1 MTINTPAK
9 TVEITIS
16 MLNLFIREIL
26 RLEVILSFITFITI
40 PRMFLPDTAEDT
52 LKLISED
59 VTMTIYGIIM
69 AIEVRIRIQLMTTQC
84 N

>member
-1 MTINTPAK
+1 
-9 TVEITIS
+9 
-16 MLNLFIREIL
+16 
-26 RLEVILSFITFITI
+26 
-40 PRMFLPDTAEDT
+40 MFLPDTAEDT

-84 N
+84 NRYKD